1 MSTTSVS
8 DLYNFYSETLH
19 DPPPLSAASRT
30 DSVDMPALSA
40 LSNILLKTHP
50 DGGAHLEP
58 SNLSAQTGHPGNDQL
73 SARRDFAHH
82 GSETSEQDSP
92 ISDDRDIIDPDPT
105 MRFPPTAHTQLL
117 RRPTLPNSGVSQG
130 VEGGHATNAADIR
143 PNSNPTDANPTSPS
157 SPTLSAVQKAAGYPV
172 TSTPNASSGLG
183 DMSRSIV
190 SRAGQMPPPGSIPAT
205 AATSNSS
212 MPSRSRSN
220 SSAVSP
226 GSYFAG
232 PLPPAGSSS
241 YMHSN
246 PVSRSNSNAQ
256 GHSPYA
262 PARDLP
268 SLPPQQQQ
276 QLSHSL
282 TPRQSPTSSP
292 KPSSAV
298 PPAAPA
304 PLASTTVSA
313 NGLPYSQ
320 PIPRPHRSRNDA
332 LHSLHR
338 GSSLSGGSHSS
349 PPSSHFSRS
358 SGSPPIPSTATTTNP
373 RKSAASRQS
382 GLRSSI
388 VSEEMQWEDGERNGY
403 TDHAND
409 ATRSSGIMSNDGHIS
424 HAFGDEAIAGA
435 GIEHARSSSPDQSS
449 ASYSSAFR
457 AGSSFIASSRPP
469 SGYQDSGRGSGY
481 GFQGENS
488 PMTADTSVAQS
499 VASSP
504 QQLKRAPSLHSRP
517 SRSNLQQQLAM
528 SPSNNGGG
536 LGLSRSTS
544 SGSLMGGG
552 GGGPSR
558 SNYAGQRTSPGGRVL
573 SRTTSATALNASAR
587 SSSGT
592 NLNQLG
598 KVGQSHGLSRSNS
611 YSARSVNFPR
621 GESPEPP
628 VPPLPANVQSM
639 VEQNDVPIGMA
650 ATSDEPVQV
659 SKQVNRS
666 RASSITNQDGPA
678 AYSHTLG
685 TGRTSWGG
693 HPPPP
698 PHLASQRSSEWGPLP
713 EDDGEVS
720 VSGMSTDLEADADL
734 EEDDEGDHTYNSAHR
749 RPPSKGLQNGQS
761 LSSSGLLPGLAP
773 EVRPH
778 SERTARYSVGS
789 SIADENEW
797 ETDESGRK
805 YRKPAPA
812 RTDAEATDASE
823 MSDSDLDEVL
833 GRKQSVHEV
842 EEERTTAII
851 LAEEGE
857 GVITASRAES
867 LVGFEVKPGTTHLV
881 IESTTTPDLAP
892 AFLDNIFTFLPP
904 TLLALDIS
912 GNQLTSLPI
921 GLAECSAL
929 EELKIAYNPL
939 RTLPAWLA
947 NLQSLQVLMA
957 DSIELEFLPNELS
970 ALSGLKLI
978 SLRNNNLHSLP
989 AWLCLLNGI
998 EWLLVDNNPF
1008 VAPWRPIITPL
1019 LNAIPSTPGLTPR
1032 TPFSAV
1038 SGESTLT
1045 GDSLSPPQ
1053 SAIPGRGRDD
1063 GLGDQTIT
1071 LPTRLFPNSGLTP
1084 TSSASSQPPY
1094 HIYTPSVS
1102 GFPMAPTPDSG
1113 LSAPSPLGVGTPSAL
1128 SDMPYP
1134 ASATSYFP
1142 PTPIRATTSSAPPK
1156 NRRTYADGESVEVLR
1171 VPPMPPPP
1179 PNAAPRF
1186 PPGLDGAQSD
1196 SERKSLKKMKSADDV
1211 RKRARAGSVSAAVA
1225 AASNMFKTTTQPVPA
1240 LPSASPMPSPMPSPG
1255 PNRLPLGPDAT
1266 PERGQPPKFMS
1277 LAMRSGSSLNHSPS
1291 HQRAALT
1298 NSLWEPPEPGQ
1309 VTESPVD
1316 MSDSSP
1322 RTEAR
1327 TYNGPPP
1334 SKSSQ
1339 FTSPSQDDDTL
1350 SREKGR
1356 KWGFLK
1362 KMSMGKM
1369 RAAAAAPSAQETLRS
1384 NKSIKVKRPSTG
1396 QGSRPPSEFGQH
1408 APARQFGQ
1416 VTNSVVDSTSFHTL
1430 QDVRGGLA
1438 PSGSTSSLNGGL
1450 KPVDLGSPTLIPP
1463 PTTTRSGRRR
1473 SFLPLDGPPQL
1484 NIPIDKS
1491 PLMPTMTLG
1500 GLGNGPERPE
1510 IAISPS
1516 EPSVRGTGS
1525 NPSSARQSQNYQEIL
1540 INLQP
1545 EQMIS
1550 ALPSPAMN
1558 EAYAKALR
1566 MVMAYL
1572 RDLLDLGGSIPAP
1585 QAGAVPVQSVP
1596 PSVAGSSNSSPMPDR
1611 RRRPTLVGGEAPTDS
1626 VFSATFAPPSRGL
1639 RTMPSTTSLRGG
1651 PTASTYTADSGG
1663 SGTGGGT
1670 EERKVKDDKA
1680 KRAYLVKEIVDT
1692 ERTYVNQLKELI
1704 EIYISPSAQPTGS
1717 LAGRGET
1724 IVPVAERRIVFNGLE
1739 ALFSFHMNNFLPALE
1754 RKAAPL
1760 MSRQP
1765 GSEVDGEMSARV
1777 ARDVAQ
1783 VFVSHAAFMRMYSTY
1798 INNFDNCLS
1807 RLKQWTT
1814 APPPSVAPIAAA
1826 PNSST
1831 AHVVGLGLSMS
1842 GMGAVLPPDTPTA
1855 VSPLSNSQRKRIKEF
1870 LKKCRR
1876 NPKHSQLNLEG
1887 YLLLPVQRIPRYKL
1901 LLEGLVSST
1910 PPRPDSYDDPI
1921 EKALEEISS
1930 LALNMNEGKRESE
1943 SRKKLVQWQTRIGG
1957 SSKFPSPLVQPHR
1970 RLIMDGYLQ
1979 LSRVVR
1985 KKGEYCQSVSVTGE
1999 TVLIQVECLE
2009 PENTPRQLVA
2019 ILCNDLLVLCKDPS
2033 RGQDKNAQVDLW
2045 AVLRMQTLPQPASI
2059 VNGHTLRLV
2068 DHKAIMY
2075 FSMNSTSDALTWSRA
2090 INMHIPANRT

>member
-1 MSTTSVS
+1 MSTPSVS

-19 DPPPLSAASRT
+19 DHPSPGAASRT
-30 DSVDMPALSA
+30 NSVDMPALSA
-40 LSNILLKTHP
+40 LSNIFLKTHP
-50 DGGAHLEP
+50 DDGQHEEQHSEPANLPVQNGRLESEQP
-58 SNLSAQTGHPGNDQL
+58 SGDQL
-73 SARRDFAHH
+73 YAHH
-82 GSETSEQDSP
+82 GSETSEQESP
-92 ISDDRDIIDPDPT
+92 ISDGRDVIDPDPT
-105 MRFPPTAHTQLL
+105 MRFPSAAHGQLF
-117 RRPTLPNSGVSQG
+117 RKPTLPSSRANQG
-130 VEGGHATNAADIR
+130 VEAGQATTTEIS

-157 SPTLSAVQKAAGYPV
+157 SPTFSAMQKPVANPVMPAA
-172 TSTPNASSGLG
+172 NASLAYG
-183 DMSRSIV
+183 DMSRSIA
-190 SRAGQMPPPGSIPAT
+190 SRAGQMPGLASSPTTPGSMTTGTTI
-205 AATSNSS
+205 SNSS
-212 MPSRSRSN
+212 ILSRSRSN
-220 SSAVSP
+220 STAASAT
-226 GSYFAG
+226 SYFSSGAH
-232 PLPPAGSSS
+232 PAGSS
-241 YMHSN
+241 YIHST
-246 PVSRSNSNAQ
+246 PVSRSNSIAAK

-262 PARDLP
+262 PP
-268 SLPPQQQQ
+268 SELPPLPQHQQQ

-292 KPSSAV
+292 KPSPAGV
-298 PPAAPA
+298 AAPA
-304 PLASTTVSA
+304 PQTSAATSPGAS
-313 NGLPYSQ
+313 PYSQ
-320 PIPRPHRSRNDA
+320 PIPRPHRARNDA

-338 GSSLSGGSHSS
+338 GSSISGGSHSS

-358 SGSPPIPSTATTTNP
+358 SGSPPIPSTATTANT

-388 VSEEMQWEDGERNGY
+388 VSGEMEWEDGERNRY
-403 TDHAND
+403 TD
-409 ATRSSGIMSNDGHIS
+409 ATMSSGIASNEGHIS
-424 HAFGDEAIAGA
+424 HAFGDEVTTSAGTDY
-435 GIEHARSSSPDQSS
+435 GRS
-449 ASYSSAFR
+449 ASPGPSTTSTSSAFR
-457 AGSSFIASSRPP
+457 AASSLVASSRPP

-481 GFQGENS
+481 GFHTENS
-488 PMTADTSVAQS
+488 TMTADTSAAQS

-504 QQLKRAPSLHSRP
+504 QQLKRNPSLHSRP

-528 SPSNNGGG
+528 SPSNGPG

-552 GGGPSR
+552 VSR
-558 SNYAGQRTSPGGRVL
+558 PNPGQRTSPGGRGL

-598 KVGQSHGLSRSNS
+598 KVGQSYGLSRSNS

-639 VEQNDVPIGMA
+639 VEQTDVPIGMA
-650 ATSDEPVQV
+650 ATADEPVQV
-659 SKQVNRS
+659 SKRVNRS
-666 RASSITNQDGPA
+666 RASSVTNQDGAA
-678 AYSHTLG
+678 AYNPTLSS
-685 TGRTSWGG
+685 GRTSWGG

-698 PHLASQRSSEWGPLP
+698 PHLTAQRSSEWGPLP

-720 VSGMSTDLEADADL
+720 VSGTSTDLEGDADL
-734 EEDDEGDHTYNSAHR
+734 EEDEGDHTYNPSHR
-749 RPPSKGLQNGQS
+749 RQSKRGLQNGES
-761 LSSSGLLPGLAP
+761 LADSGFLPAVEP
-773 EVRPH
+773 DVRPV

-805 YRKPAPA
+805 YRKPAPL
-812 RTDAEATDASE
+812 RTDAEATDVSE
-823 MSDSDLDEVL
+823 MSDSDFDEVA
-833 GRKQSVHEV
+833 GRKKNLEQL
-842 EEERTTAII
+842 EEERTAAII
-851 LAEEGE
+851 VAEEGQAVMARR
-857 GVITASRAES
+857 GYDS
-867 LVGFEVKPGTTHLV
+867 LEGFEVKPGTTHLE
-881 IESTTTPDLAP
+881 IPHTTTPELAP
-892 AFLDNIFTFLPP
+892 SFLDNVLSFIPS

-912 GNQLTSLPI
+912 GNQLTSLPL
-921 GLAECSAL
+921 GLAECRAL
-929 EELKIAYNPL
+929 GELKISNNPL
-939 RTLPAWLA
+939 RTLPPWLSNLR
-947 NLQSLQVLMA
+947 NLQIFIA
-957 DSIELEFLPNELS
+957 DFIDLEFLPNELS
-970 ALSGLKLI
+970 TLSGLQLI

-989 AWLCLLNGI
+989 GWLCLLNDI

-1008 VAPWRPIITPL
+1008 LAPWQAVIAPL
-1019 LNAIPSTPGLTPR
+1019 TSAVPPTPGLTPR

-1053 SAIPGRGRDD
+1053 SAFSGAH
-1063 GLGDQTIT
+1063 GDQTIT
-1071 LPTRLFPNSGLTP
+1071 LPSRLFPNSGLTP
-1084 TSSASSQPPY
+1084 TSAASSQPPY

-1113 LSAPSPLGVGTPSAL
+1113 LSAPSPLGVATPSSAI
-1128 SDMPYP
+1128 SETPHYP
-1134 ASATSYFP
+1134 VSATSYFP
-1142 PTPIRATTSSAPPK
+1142 PTPVRAMTSTAPPK
-1156 NRRTYADGESVEVLR
+1156 NRRTYADGQDVEVLR

-1179 PNAAPRF
+1179 PHAASQGPSRV
-1186 PPGLDGAQSD
+1186 DGAQSD
-1196 SERKSLKKMKSADDV
+1196 SEKKSLKKMKSADDV

-1225 AASNMFKTTTQPVPA
+1225 AASNMFKANTQPVPA
-1240 LPSASPMPSPMPSPG
+1240 LPSASPMASPAPSPG
-1255 PNRLPLGPDAT
+1255 PNRLPLAPEAT

-1277 LAMRSGSSLNHSPS
+1277 LAMRSGSSLNQSS
-1291 HQRAALT
+1291 SYQRGALT
-1298 NSLWEPPEPGQ
+1298 NSLWEPPENGPGP
-1309 VTESPVD
+1309 VTDSPVD

-1322 RTEAR
+1322 RAEPR
-1327 TYNGPPP
+1327 TYTGPPP

-1339 FTSPSQDDDTL
+1339 FTSPSQDDDSL

-1369 RAAAAAPSAQETLRS
+1369 RAAAAGAAGQETVRS
-1384 NKSIKVKRPSTG
+1384 NKSIKVTRPSTG
-1396 QGSRPPSEFGQH
+1396 QGSRPPSEFGQR

-1416 VTNSVVDSTSFHTL
+1416 APNSVVDSPAFHPPG
-1430 QDVRGGLA
+1430 VS
-1438 PSGSTSSLNGGL
+1438 PSASTASLNGGP
-1450 KPVDLGSPTLIPP
+1450 KAVDLGSPALIPP
-1463 PTTTRSGRRR
+1463 AGTIRSGRRR

-1491 PLMPTMTLG
+1491 PLMPTMALG
-1500 GLGNGPERPE
+1500 GIANGPERPE
-1510 IAISPS
+1510 IAVSMMS
-1516 EPSVRGTGS
+1516 GTTVIGGDGS
-1525 NPSSARQSQNYQEIL
+1525 NPSSARQSYQEIL
-1540 INLQP
+1540 INVQP
-1545 EQMIS
+1545 EQPMS
-1550 ALPSPAMN
+1550 ALSTLVMN
-1558 EAYAKALR
+1558 EAYAGALR
-1566 MVMAYL
+1566 TLMVYL
-1572 RDLLDLGGSIPAP
+1572 RDLFDLGGSVPALP
-1585 QAGAVPVQSVP
+1585 SGAVPVPSMP
-1596 PSVAGSSNSSPMPDR
+1596 PSVPGSSSSSPMPDR

-1626 VFSATFAPPSRGL
+1626 VFSATFTPPNRGL
-1639 RTMPSTTSLRGG
+1639 RSMPSTTSLRGG
-1651 PTASTYTADSGG
+1651 PTVSTYTADSGG
-1663 SGTGGGT
+1663 SGAGGGA

-1692 ERTYVNQLKELI
+1692 ERTYVKQLQELI
-1704 EIYISPSAQPTGS
+1704 DIYINPSAQS
-1717 LAGRGET
+1717 AGPLTSRGET
-1724 IVPVAERRIVFNGLE
+1724 IVPGPERRIVFNGLE
-1739 ALFSFHMNNFLPALE
+1739 ALFSFHMQNFLPALE
-1754 RKAAPL
+1754 RQAAPL

-1798 INNFDNCLS
+1798 INNFDNCLA

-1814 APPPSVAPIAAA
+1814 PPPPTVAPAAMT

-1842 GMGAVLPPDTPTA
+1842 AMGAVLPSDTPSA
-1855 VSPLSNSQRKRIKEF
+1855 ILSLTNSQRKRIKEF
-1870 LKKCRR
+1870 LKRCRR

-1901 LLEGLVSST
+1901 LLEQLVSST

-1930 LALNMNEGKRESE
+1930 LAMNMNEGKRESE

-1970 RLIMDGYLQ
+1970 RLVMDGSLK
-1979 LSRVVR
+1979 LSKVAR
-1985 KKGEYCQSVSVTGE
+1985 KKHEYCQSFNANGE
-1999 TVLIQVECLE
+1999 ATVIQVEFLE
-2009 PENTPRQLVA
+2009 VESTPRDLAA

-2033 RGQDKNAQVDLW
+2033 KGKDKHANVDLW

-2059 VNGHTLRLV
+2059 VNGRHLRLV

-2075 FSMNSTSDALTWSRA
+2075 FEMTSTSDALTWSRA
-2090 INMHIPANRT
+2090 INMHIPASRA